1 MMHTSAVFLSTDVC
15 EISRVFAEKS
25 WGFFSQVK
33 PGGVTVNIE
42 HIFFTQS
49 IRNTKR
55 RELILAL
62 NSKKKYDQLCFS
74 KDVQRNLIFK
84 E

>member
-1 MMHTSAVFLSTDVC
+1 MRFREFLQRKV
-15 EISRVFAEKS
+15 VV
-25 WGFFSQVK
+25 FSQVK

-42 HIFFTQS
+42 HIFFTKS

-62 NSKKKYDQLCFS
+62 NSKKNMTSYAFQKM
-74 KDVQRNLIFK
+74 FK
-84 E
+84 GI

>member
-1 MMHTSAVFLSTDVC
+1 MRFREFLQRKVG
-15 EISRVFAEKS
+15 V
-25 WGFFSQVK
+25 FSQVK

-42 HIFFTQS
+42 HIFFTKS

-62 NSKKKYDQLCFS
+62 NSKKNMTSYAFQKM
-74 KDVQRNLIFK
+74 FK
-84 E
+84 GI

>member
-1 MMHTSAVFLSTDVC
+1 MRFREFLQRKVG
-15 EISRVFAEKS
+15 V
-25 WGFFSQVK
+25 FSQVK

>member
-1 MMHTSAVFLSTDVC
+1 MRFREFLQRKVG
-15 EISRVFAEKS
+15 V
-25 WGFFSQVK
+25 FSQVK

-62 NSKKKYDQLCFS
+62 NSKKK
-74 KDVQRNLIFK
+74 I
-84 E
+84 

>member
-25 WGFFSQVK
+25 CGFFSQVK

-62 NSKKKYDQLCFS
+62 NSKKNMTSYAFQKM
-74 KDVQRNLIFK
+74 FK
-84 E
+84 GI

>member
-1 MMHTSAVFLSTDVC
+1 MRFREFLQRKVG
-15 EISRVFAEKS
+15 V
-25 WGFFSQVK
+25 FSQVK

-42 HIFFTQS
+42 HIFFTKS

-62 NSKKKYDQLCFS
+62 NSKKK
-74 KDVQRNLIFK
+74 I
-84 E
+84 

>member
-62 NSKKKYDQLCFS
+62 NSKKNMTSYAFQKM
-74 KDVQRNLIFK
+74 FK
-84 E
+84 GI

>member
-25 WGFFSQVK
+25 WGFSQVK

-62 NSKKKYDQLCFS
+62 NSKKKYDQQCFS